1 MNSVVKEDRVNIA
14 IVIKEGVKAAWP
26 ICLGYFPIG
35 FAFGI
40 LAQKAGLRPLEIA
53 LMSILV
59 FAGSSQFIAIS
70 MLSSEAALFSIVAA
84 TFMVNLRHVL
94 MSSSLAIYLRHT
106 SRSFLSLFSY
116 GVTDESFAVNLTK
129 FMEGHWHRYQ
139 GLMVNQVSNAVWI
152 GSTVVGGYGG
162 EFIPAGAFGLDYAL
176 IAMFLCLIVFQLRGR
191 FHIIT
196 AIVASV
202 LAILLSILIPGNAYV
217 IIASSL
223 AATIGFAL
231 QRYVHRKGT

>member
-1 MNSVVKEDRVNIA
+1 MVKEDRVDIA

-35 FAFGI
+35 LAFGI

-53 LMSILV
+53 FMSILV
-59 FAGSSQFIAIS
+59 FAGSSQFIAVS
-70 MLSSEAALFSIVAA
+70 MLNSGATLFSIMAA

-116 GVTDESFAVNLTK
+116 GVTDESFAVNLTQ
-129 FMEGHWHRYQ
+129 FRGGHWHRYQ
-139 GLMVNQVSNAVWI
+139 GLMVNQVSNVVWI
-152 GSTVVGGYGG
+152 GSTVAGGYGG
-162 EFIPAGAFGLDYAL
+162 QFIPARAFGLDYAL
-176 IAMFLCLIVFQLRGR
+176 IAMFLCLLVFQLRGR

-223 AATIGFAL
+223 GATIGFAL
-231 QRYVHRKGT
+231 QRYAHKRGTWR